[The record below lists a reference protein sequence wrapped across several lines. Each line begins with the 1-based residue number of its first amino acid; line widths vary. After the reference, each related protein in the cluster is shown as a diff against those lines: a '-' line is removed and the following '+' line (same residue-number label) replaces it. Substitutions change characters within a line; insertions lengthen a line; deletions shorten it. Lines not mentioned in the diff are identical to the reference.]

1 MIDKIHS
8 YNFISS
14 GGRGE
19 ITCNLIRES
28 RILVKKKKTYNTLI
42 LNLFSCLFFFFKRI

>member
-19 ITCNLIRES
+19 ITCNLIENQGFW
-28 RILVKKKKTYNTLI
+28 LKKKKEPYNTH
-42 LNLFSCLFFFFKRI
+42 FKPV